1 MSPEAFPAEE
11 QKHGT
16 RGQAAF
22 ALGSGEGFEV
32 TTLLP
37 HLSTAHL
44 FRGNLG
50 PSMEDCPEHTLVAG
64 RSGKRAVVTEVLCQ
78 QRREQPSHIEGRH
91 GGLLIWARTDSGS
104 SPSLHPCLPRQDS

>member
-11 QKHGT
+11 QKRGT
-16 RGQAAF
+16 QGRVAL

-32 TTLLP
+32 ITPLP

-50 PSMEDCPEHTLVAG
+50 PSMEDSPEHTLVAG
-64 RSGKRAVVTEVLCQ
+64 RSGERAIVTEVLCQ
-78 QRREQPSHIEGRH
+78 QRREQPSHVEGRH

-104 SPSLHPCLPRQDS
+104 SPSLHPRLPRQGS